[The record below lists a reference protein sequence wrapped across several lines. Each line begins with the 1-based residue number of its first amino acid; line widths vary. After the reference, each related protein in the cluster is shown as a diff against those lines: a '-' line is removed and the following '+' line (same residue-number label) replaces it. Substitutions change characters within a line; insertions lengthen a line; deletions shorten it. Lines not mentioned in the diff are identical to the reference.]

1 MMVSACNVSMCTV
14 ETSGLQVQSQPHQ
27 HSVYICIEQTL
38 KNTKGFKEGCHT
50 SDTYHMFHF
59 II

>member
-1 MMVSACNVSMCTV
+1 MMVHACNVSMCTV

-50 SDTYHMFHF
+50 SDTCS
-59 II
+59 IS